1 MRPKRNAS
9 QWLYQHYQEVWDILR
24 CCVNKKQKNN
34 SDLFPACAK
43 HEWHEILI
51 TSDKLE
57 FMENNQNAIE
67 VLNDLIQIN
76 NDRIT
81 GYERAIK
88 ELKGGDEDLK
98 TLFLSFIDQSRNIK
112 IALGTEVQVLGG
124 DMEKGTTGSGKIY
137 RAWMDV
143 KAMFTGHD
151 RQTVLDN
158 CEFGEDA
165 AQKAYKSA
173 LETEKLPAYLFTL
186 INRQKTEL
194 KSAHDEVRALRD
206 QEKLAHENA

>member
-1 MRPKRNAS
+1 
-9 QWLYQHYQEVWDILR
+9 
-24 CCVNKKQKNN
+24 
-34 SDLFPACAK
+34 
-43 HEWHEILI
+43 
-51 TSDKLE
+51 
-57 FMENNQNAIE
+57 MENNQNAIE

-88 ELKGGDEDLK
+88 ELKDDDEDLK

-112 IALGTEVQVLGG
+112 VALGTEVQVLGG

-206 QEKLAHENA
+206 QEKLEHQDA